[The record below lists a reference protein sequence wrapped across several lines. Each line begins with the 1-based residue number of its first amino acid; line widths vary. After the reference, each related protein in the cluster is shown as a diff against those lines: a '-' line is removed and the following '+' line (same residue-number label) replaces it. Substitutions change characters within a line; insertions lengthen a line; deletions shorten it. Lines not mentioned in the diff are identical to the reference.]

1 MWYISSKFR
10 RKESINRVKFYGF
23 GKPARNADRNLRRL
37 KLEYV
42 DVFISAPTRLGP
54 GFKLSISPQ
63 FIFVYFATA
72 FLVVLLFFI
81 YAEIVLEACISLQHM
96 QHKNE
101 MSRQPIIGNFLL
113 LASHSYFNLISS
125 IIFQCDLYFT
135 GEVAM
140 YSSPPMDSSYSSFND
155 SV

>member
-1 MWYISSKFR
+1 MRYISSKFR

-42 DVFISAPTRLGP
+42 DVFISALTRG
-54 GFKLSISPQ
+54 GIQTFHLSPIHS
-63 FIFVYFATA
+63 VYFATA

-81 YAEIVLEACISLQHM
+81 DAEIVLEACISLQHM

-125 IIFQCDLYFT
+125 IIFQYVIYILQ
-135 GEVAM
+135 EK
-140 YSSPPMDSSYSSFND
+140 
-155 SV
+155 